1 MGHKTKVLL
10 LVGGA
15 PYHDKPE
22 HREIL
27 SALLGSRFDVTMADD
42 AEVLTPEN
50 LDSYDV
56 IADYTSWWEPT
67 EEQCRALLDAVAGG
81 KGYFCMHPATASFMN
96 SFGYHEMVGGTFI
109 EHDPNKLFTVKI
121 DTAKR
126 VEKHPITQDVGDFEI
141 QDELF
146 VVDGNQTEWNILAR
160 AEGHPVLWTKEWG
173 KGRVHTNVLGH
184 DERAL
189 NNPSLRTLIIL
200 GVEWVAG
207 LR

>member
-1 MGHKTKVLL
+1 MGHETKVLL

-27 SALLGSRFDVTMADD
+27 STLLASKFDVTMADD
-42 AEVLTPEN
+42 PDVLTREN
-50 LDSYDV
+50 LDRYDV

-67 EEQCRALLDAVAGG
+67 EAQCNALLDAVAGG
-81 KGYFCMHPATASFMN
+81 KGYVCMHPATASFMN
-96 SFGYHEMVGGTFI
+96 SPGYHEMVGGTFI
-109 EHDPNKLFTVKI
+109 QHDPNKLFTVKV
-121 DTAKR
+121 DTARR
-126 VEKHPITQDVGDFEI
+126 VEKHPITQGVGEFQI

-146 VVDGNQTEWNILAR
+146 IVEGDQTKWHILAR
-160 AEGHPVLWTKEWG
+160 AEGHPVLWTTGRG

-184 DERAL
+184 DGRAL
-189 NNPSLRTLIIL
+189 NNPSLRTLIIQ

-207 LR
+207 IR